1 MTDHEPNE
9 DATTA
14 AGATMVALS
23 VIVVIFRFYT
33 RLRLKSGLRWDDW
46 FILISL
52 ISLITAGVLV
62 VVGMLER
69 FSLNLLR
76 YDLPNCRFR
85 ESRCSGFY
93 AGYLLISMR
102 FMQQPLQLTQTSVGS
117 RNHSRT
123 QTTYIRPPTRLIC
136 SCPGSPPSST
146 TVLFARLRC
155 LSSSCT
161 IESFRYLWSSAV
173 RCTR

>member
-62 VVGMLER
+62 VVGTLG
-69 FSLNLLR
+69 NL
-76 YDLPNCRFR
+76 
-85 ESRCSGFY
+85 
-93 AGYLLISMR
+93 
-102 FMQQPLQLTQTSVGS
+102 PL
-117 RNHSRT
+117 
-123 QTTYIRPPTRLIC
+123 
-136 SCPGSPPSST
+136 
-146 TVLFARLRC
+146 
-155 LSSSCT
+155 
-161 IESFRYLWSSAV
+161 
-173 RCTR
+173 

>member
-52 ISLITAGVLV
+52 VSLITAGVLV
-62 VVGMLER
+62 VVGTLGNV
-69 FSLNLLR
+69 SLNLLR
-76 YDLPNCRFR
+76 HDLPNCRFR
-85 ESRCSGFY
+85 KSHCFGLYR
-93 AGYLLISMR
+93 GYMLISVR
-102 FMQQPLQLTQTSVGS
+102 FMPQPLQLTQTSVGS
-117 RNHSRT
+117 RSRS
-123 QTTYIRPPTRLIC
+123 QTRTTHIRPPTRLTC

-161 IESFRYLWSSAV
+161 IESSRYPWSFAV